1 MEALATLNNQR
12 QFDFQNNGIEV
23 MDLETLSGMS
33 ISQIFAPP
41 SFARRISRS
50 IISRRSGCIR
60 SSSA

>member
-23 MDLETLSGMS
+23 MDLETLT
-33 ISQIFAPP
+33 
-41 SFARRISRS
+41 RRTTSTAI
-50 IISRRSGCIR
+50 RSGVSTTTR